1 MLRTLQV
8 SGGKAGITLHDARL
22 GKAVLDMTPRE
33 QTAKGIDKLDLK
45 LVTSLLQ

>member
-8 SGGKAGITLHDARL
+8 SQEKTGVNLHDARL
-22 GKAVLDMTPRE
+22 GKAVLDMTLIE
-33 QTAKGIDKLDLK
+33 QTTKEIDKLNLK